1 MTFRTQ
7 FIINNLPDY
16 TMPLSNAPLFKPFL
30 SNNLILPNRVVM
42 APMTRSFSPG
52 GVPGDDVAAYYRRRA
67 ENGVGLIITEGTV
80 INHPAATNDPRVP
93 RFHGADALAGWAK
106 VVAEVHAAG
115 GKIMPQ
121 LWHIGTVRKAG
132 DLPNP
137 EAQPIG
143 PSGLFK
149 PGVKVSEP
157 MTEAEIS
164 AVIAAYAQ
172 AAADAKRLGFDGIEL
187 HGAHG
192 YLIDQFFWEGTNQR
206 SDKYGGDIVRRTRFA
221 VEVIEAC
228 RRAVGAE
235 FPIVLRFSQWKQQD
249 YAARLA
255 TTPEQLSQF
264 LAPLT
269 AAGVDIFHCS
279 TRRFW
284 EPEFE
289 GSTLNLAGWA
299 KRLSGKPTISVGS
312 VSLDNDMFSAF
323 RGEGSGIASIDQLI
337 EMMARDEFDLVAVGR
352 ALLVDPAWA
361 AKVRDGRM
369 DQLMPYRGDALKV
382 LA

>member
-279 TRRFW
+279 TVLGARIRRVDTQPGRLG
-284 EPEFE
+284 E
-289 GSTLNLAGWA
+289 AA
-299 KRLSGKPTISVGS
+299 KRQADYFGR
-312 VSLDNDMFSAF
+312 F
-323 RGEGSGIASIDQLI
+323 GES
-337 EMMARDEFDLVAVGR
+337 
-352 ALLVDPAWA
+352 
-361 AKVRDGRM
+361 
-369 DQLMPYRGDALKV
+369 
-382 LA
+382 